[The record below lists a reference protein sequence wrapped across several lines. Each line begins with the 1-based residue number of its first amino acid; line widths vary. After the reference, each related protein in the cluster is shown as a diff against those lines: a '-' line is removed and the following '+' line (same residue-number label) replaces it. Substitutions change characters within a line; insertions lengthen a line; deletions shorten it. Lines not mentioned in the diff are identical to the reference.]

1 MDIVSRDGSDRAA
14 LTCRVGVVLLPQ
26 VPPYLGRVL
35 QPRQPPPVLLQPPC
49 GAAAAAASAS
59 ATGVLAGSG
68 VLPLNS
74 ARVAESLARVQGN
87 R

>member
-1 MDIVSRDGSDRAA
+1 MDIVSRDGSYRAA

-35 QPRQPPPVLLQPPC
+35 QPRQPPPLLLQPPC
-49 GAAAAAASAS
+49 GAAAAAAAS
-59 ATGVLAGSG
+59 GTGVLAGNG